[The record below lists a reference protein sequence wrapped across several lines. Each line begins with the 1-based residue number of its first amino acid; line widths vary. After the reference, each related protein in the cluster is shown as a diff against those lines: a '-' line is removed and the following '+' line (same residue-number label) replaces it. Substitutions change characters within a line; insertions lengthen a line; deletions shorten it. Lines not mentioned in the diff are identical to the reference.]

1 MSNFKKT
8 QRHIPR
14 ALLCLSVLL
23 ALLIVAKVSAFVL
36 NANDIPDK
44 IAKTLNAPGRNEENV
59 KKYQAI
65 YTKATTALKK
75 KNLFMPPTPP
85 KRNPVTKVTAIFGDE
100 AMIANKW
107 YKVGDKIQDAE
118 ITSISPNLVTVIWNE
133 KETKLQPF
141 DTVVLTAA
149 KKPGSDKIKKAK
161 RDKKDKGGPRPDQ
174 MRERPPRPGGM
185 PSMEERHKRMQEYRN
200 MSDEDKA
207 KFREK
212 MKSSRP
218 SGGGRTRG
226 GGTRGG
232 GSRGGR
238 PGGDRGGRMRGGR

>member
-14 ALLCLSVLL
+14 TLLCLSVLL
-23 ALLIVAKVSAFVL
+23 ALLIAAKVSAFVL

-44 IAKTLNAPGRNEENV
+44 IAKTLNAPGRNEENI

-75 KNLFMPPTPP
+75 KNLFLPPTPP

-141 DTVVLTAA
+141 DTVVLAAA
-149 KKPGSDKIKKAK
+149 KKPGSDKIKKGRK
-161 RDKKDKGGPRPDQ
+161 DIKDKGGPRPDQ
-174 MRERPPRPGGM
+174 MGERPPRPGGM
-185 PSMEERHKRMQEYRN
+185 ASMEERPKRMPERRN

-212 MKSSRP
+212 MKSRRS
-218 SGGGRTRG
+218 SGGGR
-226 GGTRGG
+226 
-232 GSRGGR
+232 SRGGR
-238 PGGDRGGRMRGGR
+238 SGGRISGGDRSSRMRGGR

>member
-1 MSNFKKT
+1 MSDLKKT
-8 QRHIPR
+8 QRHIPGT
-14 ALLCLSVLL
+14 LLCLSVLL
-23 ALLIVAKVSAFVL
+23 ALLIAAKVSAFVL

-44 IAKTLNAPGRNEENV
+44 IAKTLNAPGRNEENI
-59 KKYQAI
+59 KRYQAI

-75 KNLFMPPTPP
+75 KNLFLPPTPP

-141 DTVVLTAA
+141 DTVVLAAA
-149 KKPGSDKIKKAK
+149 KKPGSDKIKK
-161 RDKKDKGGPRPDQ
+161 DKEDKGGPRPDQ
-174 MRERPPRPGGM
+174 MGERPPRPGGM
-185 PSMEERHKRMQEYRN
+185 PSMEERPKRMPERRN

-212 MKSSRP
+212 MKSRGSN
-218 SGGGRTRG
+218 GGGRPRG
-226 GGTRGG
+226 RR
-232 GSRGGR
+232 S
-238 PGGDRGGRMRGGR
+238 GGDRSSRMRGGR